1 MLELV
6 VVVAVVAIV
15 AVMLLGRMSVQRRP
29 ATIIGCVNNLKQVG
43 LATRIFATDNDDRF
57 PARLSTNE
65 GGSLEYG
72 AQAFAH
78 FMVMSNELSTPSIL
92 VCAKDS
98 RLAATDFV
106 TFGNSNLSYFVSLD
120 AGELEPSMV
129 LSGHRNLTVNGRAVP
144 PGLVTLSNGHAVA
157 WTSALHST
165 NSALLYADGSVMLR
179 RALIVAT
186 NHLSTNLI
194 NRLAVP

>member
-1 MLELV
+1 MIELV
-6 VVVAVVAIV
+6 VVIAVVAVVAAIV
-15 AVMLLGRMSVQRRP
+15 LGRVSVQRRP

-43 LATRIFATDNDDRF
+43 LATRIFATDNDDHF
-57 PARLSTNE
+57 PARLSTNG

-72 AQAFAH
+72 AEAFAH
-78 FMVMSNELSTPSIL
+78 FMVMSNELSTPGIL
-92 VCAKDS
+92 VCTKDN
-98 RLAATDFV
+98 RVAASDFA

-120 AGELEPSMV
+120 AGELEPGMI
-129 LSGHRNLTVNGRAVP
+129 LSGHRNLTVNGRAVA
-144 PGLVTLSNGHAVA
+144 PGLVTLSNGHALA

-165 NSALLYADGSVMLR
+165 NSALLYADGSVMLGP
-179 RALIVAT
+179 ALTVAT